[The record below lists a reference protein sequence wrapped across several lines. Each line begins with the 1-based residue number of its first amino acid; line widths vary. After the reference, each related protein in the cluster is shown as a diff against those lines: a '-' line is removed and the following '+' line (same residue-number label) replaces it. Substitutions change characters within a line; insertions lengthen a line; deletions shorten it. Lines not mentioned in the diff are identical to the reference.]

1 MGGFVDPYIP
11 APAWPQDLAFAGSS
25 WSGTGASSLAD
36 DAELEFHLQNGG
48 SSSPALLNGGSKE
61 TVSPLELHEQFLQE
75 QLQGHLT
82 HGLMNFEVDS
92 AVERALMAGTM
103 GSIMNTPCAPM
114 ICSSNDSSRSEESS
128 MIQSILA
135 EQQQVP
141 PPVAWSSA
149 FSQLSPLVGE
159 ETSQSF
165 GFSAVSNGDLL
176 HEACNPDG
184 KKYPQLGIV
193 QSAPLQLHVSDQ
205 KQINLKFSLNYNFIL
220 VVVILHLV
228 FFAGRCRAYH
238 WKNALFLSWTAAEF
252 KLRQSADRPEG
263 LNEMPAFLRVF
274 ISGMFCTVCD
284 RGPFGD
290 NVGKNR
296 QVKNRTVPFS

>member
-1 MGGFVDPYIP
+1 MGGFVDPYTP

-36 DAELEFHLQNGG
+36 SAAELEFHLQNG
-48 SSSPALLNGGSKE
+48 SSSSALLNGGSKE

-82 HGLMNFEVDS
+82 HDLVNFEVDS
-92 AVERALMAGTM
+92 AVERALVAGTL
-103 GSIMNTPCAPM
+103 GSILNTPCAPM

-128 MIQSILA
+128 MIQSLLA

-165 GFSAVSNGDLL
+165 GFGAVSNGDLL
-176 HEACNPDG
+176 HEACTPDG
-184 KKYPQLGIV
+184 KKYPQLAGSV
-193 QSAPLQLHVSDQ
+193 PSAPLQLHVSDQ
-205 KQINLKFSLNYNFIL
+205 KQINLNFPLNYNFIL

-228 FFAGRCRAYH
+228 FFAGRCQAYH
-238 WKNALFLSWTAAEF
+238 WKNALFRSWTAAEF
-252 KLRQSADRPEG
+252 KL
-263 LNEMPAFLRVF
+263 
-274 ISGMFCTVCD
+274 
-284 RGPFGD
+284 
-290 NVGKNR
+290 
-296 QVKNRTVPFS
+296 